1 MNKQLDTKKKHL
13 RIGRITIFLFVL
25 CGLSIPSVLCAQRD
39 AAHALMFGVGSSNQL
54 DTYLS
59 PMEYRGTQ
67 FTFIRETLRMTHRAN
82 GQLSFQSLT
91 QGAFSLTKNP
101 AQNANE
107 YGGHIGYNAGWH
119 YNWMPR
125 QRLRLMAG
133 GLLGTDA
140 GFLYNERN
148 GNNPAQARLKA
159 DVALSLAGIYKFR
172 LWRQMLAVR
181 YQTDL
186 PLLGCMFS
194 PQYGQSYWEISQGNR
209 DHNVCFTSLANALS
223 LRQLFTLDI
232 PVRRSTIR
240 VGYFSDI
247 RQSHVN
253 GIKMHNISRSFL
265 IGFVR
270 HFSLI
275 QDKERK
281 EELIL

>member
-1 MNKQLDTKKKHL
+1 M
-13 RIGRITIFLFVL
+13 GRIHLLMYVL
-25 CGLSIPSVLCAQRD
+25 CGLFYPTFLSAQRD
-39 AAHALMFGVGSSNQL
+39 AAHALMFGQGGSSQF

-59 PMEYRGTQ
+59 PMEYKGTQ
-67 FTFIRETLRMTHRAN
+67 FTFLRETLRMTHRAKER
-82 GQLSFQSLT
+82 LSFQSLT
-91 QGAFSLTKNP
+91 QGTFSLTENP

-119 YNWMPR
+119 YNWMLR
-125 QRLRLMAG
+125 ERLRLMAG
-133 GLLGTDA
+133 GLLGADA

-172 LWRQMLAVR
+172 LRRHKLAVR
-181 YQTDL
+181 YQADL

-209 DHNVCFTSLANALS
+209 DHNVCFTNPGNALS
-223 LRQLFTLDI
+223 LRQLFTLDF
-232 PVRRSTIR
+232 PVRRFTIR
-240 VGYFSDI
+240 TGYFSDI

-253 GIKMHNISRSFL
+253 GIKMHDISRSFL

-270 HFSLI
+270 HFSII

>member
-1 MNKQLDTKKKHL
+1 M
-13 RIGRITIFLFVL
+13 GRIRLLMYVL
-25 CGLSIPSVLCAQRD
+25 CGLFCPTFLSAQRD
-39 AAHALMFGVGSSNQL
+39 AAHALMFGVGGSNQF

-59 PMEYRGTQ
+59 PMEYKGSQ
-67 FTFIRETLRMTHRAN
+67 FTFLRETLRMTHRAKER
-82 GQLSFQSLT
+82 LSFQSLT
-91 QGAFSLTKNP
+91 QGTFSMTENP

-119 YNWMPR
+119 YNWMLR
-125 QRLRLMAG
+125 ERLRLMAG
-133 GLLGTDA
+133 GLLGADA

-159 DVALSLAGIYKFR
+159 DMALSLAGIYKFR
-172 LWRQMLAVR
+172 LWRQMLALR
-181 YQTDL
+181 YQADL

-209 DHNVCFTSLANALS
+209 DHNVCFTSPGNALS
-223 LRQLFTLDI
+223 LRQLFTLDF
-232 PVRRSTIR
+232 PVRRFTIR
-240 VGYFSDI
+240 TGYFSDI

-253 GIKMHNISRSFL
+253 GIKMHDISRSFL

-270 HFSLI
+270 HFSII